1 MIPVPEFS
9 RPAKL
14 DTLGGMPTALSIEAN
29 EAERAAL
36 AKRFDLPGI
45 DALSAN
51 AELVREGEIVTVRGR
66 LQARVTQSCVASGEP
81 VPASLDEPFAVEF
94 RPLASAAATT
104 GEEEIELSAADC
116 DVMFYERGEVD
127 VGEAVAETLSLS
139 LDPYPRAP
147 GAEEILRAKGVLSE
161 EEATAARAA
170 RSPFAALK
178 DKADK

>member
-9 RPAKL
+9 RAFKL
-14 DTLGGMPTALSIEAN
+14 DSLGELPTALSIEA
-29 EAERAAL
+29 EDAERAAL
-36 AKRFDLPGI
+36 AKRFDLVGI
-45 DALSAN
+45 DALRAD

-81 VPASLDEPFAVEF
+81 VPARLDEPFAVEF

-116 DVMFYERGEVD
+116 DVMFYESGEVD

-147 GAEEILRAKGVLSE
+147 GAEELLRAKGVLSE
-161 EEATAARAA
+161 DEAAAARAA

-178 DKADK
+178 DKAEK